1 MVEDIAAS
9 MQQEGGQDMAAAD
22 GRMLT
27 ALTWVSR
34 GYAKPVLQ
42 VADPEQDARNIIEHS
57 RLQKKLAG

>member
-1 MVEDIAAS
+1 MKAEA
-9 MQQEGGQDMAAAD
+9 GGVDMAAAD

-42 VADPEQDARNIIEHS
+42 VADPEQDEKNIMKHS
-57 RLQKKLAG
+57 RMQKKLAG

>member
-1 MVEDIAAS
+1 MVEESTMKAEA
-9 MQQEGGQDMAAAD
+9 GGVDMAAAD

-42 VADPEQDARNIIEHS
+42 TADPEQDEKNIMKHS
-57 RLQKKLAG
+57 RMQKKLAG

>member
-1 MVEDIAAS
+1 
-9 MQQEGGQDMAAAD
+9 MAAAD

-34 GYAKPVLQ
+34 GFAKPVLQ
-42 VADPEQDARNIIEHS
+42 VADPEADERQILEHS

>member
-1 MVEDIAAS
+1 MEGPKEAANA
-9 MQQEGGQDMAAAD
+9 E

-42 VADPEQDARNIIEHS
+42 QADPEADA
-57 RLQKKLAG
+57 K